1 MSATQ
6 TIFDIT
12 APTYDADRAK
22 LIPCFDAF
30 YRRTTDLI
38 PGGAKR
44 VLDLGAG
51 TGLLSAF
58 LRSWYPEAHIH
69 LMDVSEPMLDRAR
82 TRFAPGSSEHDNN
95 VSFEVA
101 DYATAAL
108 PQNQDAIVSA
118 LSIHHLDHAAKKALF
133 AKIFAALRPGGVFVN
148 AEQVAGPTP
157 ALDEFY
163 KKLWLQQVREAGATP
178 QQIAD
183 SLYRQQDDRCASV
196 EDQLDWMREAG
207 FSDADCWFKDNRF
220 AVLAGTRP
228 TL

>member
-1 MSATQ
+1 MSTTQ

-22 LIPCFDAF
+22 LIPCYDAF
-30 YRRTTDLI
+30 HRRATDLI
-38 PGGAKR
+38 PAGAKR
-44 VLDLGAG
+44 ILDLGAG
-51 TGLLSAF
+51 TGILTTF
-58 LRSWYPEAHIH
+58 VRSWYPDAHIH
-69 LMDVSEPMLDRAR
+69 LMDFSAPMIEIAR
-82 TRFAPGSSEHDNN
+82 KRLAADNN

-101 DYATAAL
+101 DYTTAPL
-108 PQNQDAIVSA
+108 GENYDAIVSA
-118 LSIHHLDHAAKKALF
+118 LSIHHLEHAAKQALF

-157 ALDEFY
+157 ALDAVY
-163 KKLWLQQVREAGATP
+163 KSLWLQQVREAGATP

-196 EDQLDWMREAG
+196 EAQLQWMREAG
-207 FSDADCWFKDNRF
+207 FTDADCWFKDNRF

-228 TL
+228 A

>member
-22 LIPCFDAF
+22 LIPCYDAF
-30 YRRTTDLI
+30 YRRACDLI

-44 VLDLGAG
+44 ILDLGAG
-51 TGLLSAF
+51 TGILTTF
-58 LRSWYPEAHIH
+58 VRFWYPDAHID
-69 LMDVSEPMLDRAR
+69 LMDFSAPMIDIAR
-82 TRFAPGSSEHDNN
+82 QRLASDTN
-95 VSFEVA
+95 VSFEIA
-101 DYATAAL
+101 DYNTAPL
-108 PQNQDAIVSA
+108 GENYDAIVSA
-118 LSIHHLDHAAKKALF
+118 LSIHHLEHPAKRALF

-157 ALDEFY
+157 ALDAVY
-163 KKLWLQQVREAGATP
+163 KYLWLQQVREAGATP

-196 EDQLDWMREAG
+196 EDQLHWMREAG

-228 TL
+228 